1 MAGEAVAQEV
11 ARQAGLADDGMHI
24 LLVHRV
30 HVAEAVHLP
39 ATRHVRQAVQEASQ
53 EVRFHVVVEDSVERI
68 RIVDDLALK
77 PVRHGAE
84 DQLLA
89 GPPRHEVDA
98 GGAMRIGDER
108 EAEKILAVD
117 GDVPDLDPRRKHG
130 GARLDAAG
138 VVELLEPRSKAV
150 HYAARHDHAPVLQ
163 LHAGGLPAAREDL
176 RHARLEAVVHAFPSH
191 GVQHVLQAAAG
202 VQVAAAVLVERRE
215 LRKDPPRL
223 FPGFGIVLRIR
234 IGVHRREHL
243 LYTRRVEH
251 GGVHTK
257 GLQPLLHY
265 LVLLASLAEHPEGSR
280 LGEVR
285 ARLLDAGVRRPVL
298 EGSNAIQR
306 KLHGLVKAVEGPHE
320 SRGPP
325 RRADAEGAASLQD
338 DDAHAGITAF
348 ELIRDV
354 QAHDA
359 TSADD
364 DVGSLRSR
372 CGEGASL
379 VPRRRTECSAND
391 VAPREGPRR
400 LHCGDGRVEH
410 TLPPWREAKTD
421 GGGLVGRRLRQ
432 QVGHLRRGSLHL
444 QVFCFLGQLGD
455 LLGLAEDVLAAERVQ
470 LVRLGTL
477 EGVLVVLLDAVHDH
491 GARAGD
497 AFGHE
502 VDGRAPAWNGRLRD
516 FLRLCVRKGEVR
528 RANDVAAPDFSCH
541 LHGDQAGLRAG
552 HDGIDLELPPGLV
565 ALGDVDAAFDVCSV
579 AKDVYGVDRGAHGGQ
594 LSGYDAAHGSAA
606 VHEQLLP
613 L

>member
-348 ELIRDV
+348 ELIRD
-354 QAHDA
+354 
-359 TSADD
+359 
-364 DVGSLRSR
+364 
-372 CGEGASL
+372 
-379 VPRRRTECSAND
+379 
-391 VAPREGPRR
+391 
-400 LHCGDGRVEH
+400 H